1 MLCMLV
7 VVFRETH
14 SELNMERRLVL
25 YGDRFYVDPYTRVNT
40 KISPQIE
47 ICRYAMSPL
56 ISYESLQDL
65 RYRDSW
71 LSTLDTFAY
80 ACTDM
85 NYQNVEHEDEM
96 LCHMLS
102 LKGLSRNPQELLD
115 NWHLW
120 AYLKE
125 LVWRE
130 D

>member
-1 MLCMLV
+1 
-7 VVFRETH
+7 
-14 SELNMERRLVL
+14 MERRLVL

-65 RYRDSW
+65 RYSDSW
-71 LSTLDTFAY
+71 LITVDTFAY

-115 NWHLW
+115 SWHLW